1 MGSNWQW
8 TNRII
13 AGFCLLCT
21 FLGLTMKPVPKT
33 KSESIDSITEMKQN
47 NGPIIKNDKA
57 FNASKEQLEFIDN
70 NEETNKS
77 PDMLP
82 LHEVKTP
89 TTEPEKFENGY
100 VTVLKNLP
108 FFLVMLANLPAVMG
122 LYIPYMYLPGI
133 TQQRGLSK
141 SESALLISL
150 IGFFNTGGR
159 IVSGA
164 VTDHPKV
171 DALFMT
177 FLALSWGAVCPFLM
191 TFCYDFWSY
200 TVVCIMFGV
209 SLSAWPAVTSS
220 MLVEM
225 LELSLLTSA
234 FGVLTCMRGA
244 GAFLG
249 PPLAGFVLDAA
260 GPRTDTANSTIVDD
274 LASTDAFGDVEG
286 SGLADEITTMEP
298 PTKEDL
304 AHYEIA
310 LYISTLL
317 LGISALGHG
326 FAFCVN
332 KVQKNRRKKQFNE
345 A

>member
-1 MGSNWQW
+1 
-8 TNRII
+8 
-13 AGFCLLCT
+13 
-21 FLGLTMKPVPKT
+21 
-33 KSESIDSITEMKQN
+33 
-47 NGPIIKNDKA
+47 
-57 FNASKEQLEFIDN
+57 
-70 NEETNKS
+70 
-77 PDMLP
+77 
-82 LHEVKTP
+82 
-89 TTEPEKFENGY
+89 
-100 VTVLKNLP
+100 
-108 FFLVMLANLPAVMG
+108 
-122 LYIPYMYLPGI
+122 
-133 TQQRGLSK
+133 
-141 SESALLISL
+141 
-150 IGFFNTGGR
+150 
-159 IVSGA
+159 
-164 VTDHPKV
+164 
-171 DALFMT
+171 MT

>member
-1 MGSNWQW
+1 MG
-8 TNRII
+8 
-13 AGFCLLCT
+13 
-21 FLGLTMKPVPKT
+21 
-33 KSESIDSITEMKQN
+33 
-47 NGPIIKNDKA
+47 
-57 FNASKEQLEFIDN
+57 
-70 NEETNKS
+70 
-77 PDMLP
+77 
-82 LHEVKTP
+82 
-89 TTEPEKFENGY
+89 
-100 VTVLKNLP
+100 
-108 FFLVMLANLPAVMG
+108 
-122 LYIPYMYLPGI
+122 IPYMYLPGI
-133 TQQRGLSK
+133 TQRRGLS
-141 SESALLISL
+141 EEQSALLISL

-164 VTDHPKV
+164 VTYHPKV

-200 TVVCIMFGV
+200 TIVCVMFGI

-260 GPRTDTANSTIVDD
+260 GPRTDMANTTIVD
-274 LASTDAFGDVEG
+274 T
-286 SGLADEITTMEP
+286 AD
-298 PTKEDL
+298 
-304 AHYEIA
+304 IA

-317 LGISALGHG
+317 LGVSALGHG

-332 KVQKNRRKKQFNE
+332 KVQKNRRKNRFDQ

>member
-1 MGSNWQW
+1 MGE
-8 TNRII
+8 
-13 AGFCLLCT
+13 
-21 FLGLTMKPVPKT
+21 
-33 KSESIDSITEMKQN
+33 KS
-47 NGPIIKNDKA
+47 
-57 FNASKEQLEFIDN
+57 
-70 NEETNKS
+70 
-77 PDMLP
+77 
-82 LHEVKTP
+82 
-89 TTEPEKFENGY
+89 ENGY

-141 SESALLISL
+141 GESALFIS
-150 IGFFNTGGR
+150 
-159 IVSGA
+159 
-164 VTDHPKV
+164 
-171 DALFMT
+171 

-200 TVVCIMFGV
+200 TIVCVMFGI

-260 GPRTDTANSTIVDD
+260 GPRTGSANSTI
-274 LASTDAFGDVEG
+274 ADAVEDVEG
-286 SGLADEITTMEP
+286 SGPTDEP

-304 AHYEIA
+304 ARYEIA

-326 FAFCVN
+326 F
-332 KVQKNRRKKQFNE
+332 
-345 A
+345 